1 MLQGQL
7 KSSPGSVLSIRFCAF
22 MRELFYVR
30 IWVWFPLCWKEI
42 FCFLSREGD
51 GWWSISRSKVGYWDD
66 ILPPPC
72 KEKLSGV
79 NGNESAE
86 LHHITQLLGEGKH
99 VRRFYILSFSICL
112 QHCTIYSIPL
122 PLNITSKDIDLLHG
136 KLTVIRPCI
145 FKVSYCNIL
154 GCKSVLYFGTPFA
167 TQNRQV
173 SSLTK
178 RNSGV
183 LFLWTFWPA
192 PHMKLLISLVIKKR
206 LRCKMASGQMLL

>member
-7 KSSPGSVLSIRFCAF
+7 KLCAQHQVL
-22 MRELFYVR
+22 
-30 IWVWFPLCWKEI
+30 WFHGRAVSCEDLGEKRS
-42 FCFLSREGD
+42 FVFLSRKGD
-51 GWWSISRSKVGYWDD
+51 GWWSISRSKVGCWDD

-79 NGNESAE
+79 NGNGNESAE

-99 VRRFYILSFSICL
+99 VRRFYSLSFSI
-112 QHCTIYSIPL
+112 CTIYSIPL
-122 PLNITSKDIDLLHG
+122 PLNMPSEDLYLLHG
-136 KLTVIRPCI
+136 KITTQSVIRPCI
-145 FKVSYCNIL
+145 FKVSYCNIS
-154 GCKSVLYFGTPFA
+154 GCKSVLCFGTPFA

-178 RNSGV
+178 RSFGV
-183 LFLWTFWPA
+183 LFLWTCWPT
-192 PHMKLLISLVIKKR
+192 PHMKLLIFLFIKQR